1 MILSIDTSGP
11 LFSIAILNNKYL
23 EIREFEANKAQ
34 SERMIIEIQALLK
47 TLSLSFEDV
56 KGIAF
61 GSGPGSFSGVRVAC
75 GIAYG
80 IAFAKE
86 IPINGVNTLEA
97 LAAINPNKNT
107 ISCIDARMKQM
118 YLGAFE
124 SKNSTITNKGKMG
137 VYDPKNLPEY
147 QLTDPIIIG
156 SGVKIYI
163 NQLKERYGHL
173 NPFYDEKNY
182 ALAGIIAK
190 LSQNRFLK
198 DFDLVNASPSY
209 IRNKVADTI
218 IERLERE

>member
-97 LAAINPNKNT
+97 LAAINPKKNT

-124 SKNSTITNKGKMG
+124 SKNSKITKKGEIG
-137 VYDPKNLPEY
+137 VYDPNNLPEY

-156 SGVKIYI
+156 SGVKIYM
-163 NQLKERYGHL
+163 NQLKKRYGHL

-182 ALAGIIAK
+182 ALAGVIAQ

-198 DFDLVNASPSY
+198 DFDLINASPSY

-218 IERLERE
+218 IERRERQ

>member
-1 MILSIDTSGP
+1 
-11 LFSIAILNNKYL
+11 
-23 EIREFEANKAQ
+23 
-34 SERMIIEIQALLK
+34 MIIEIQALLK
-47 TLSLSFEDV
+47 TLSLSFKDI

-97 LAAINPNKNT
+97 LAAINPNKNS

-124 SKNSTITNKGKMG
+124 FKNSKITKTGEMG
-137 VYDPKNLPEY
+137 VFDPKSLPEY
-147 QLTDPIIIG
+147 QLTNPIIIG

-173 NPFYDEKNY
+173 NPFYDKKNY
-182 ALAGIIAK
+182 ALAGVIAK

-218 IERLERE
+218 IERRERQ

>member
-182 ALAGIIAK
+182 ALAGIIAR

-198 DFDLVNASPSY
+198 DFDLVNASPCY

-218 IERLERE
+218 IERLER

>member
-1 MILSIDTSGP
+1 MILSLDTSGP
-11 LFSIAILNNKYL
+11 LFSIAILNNKCL

-97 LAAINPNKNT
+97 LAAINNNKNT

-124 SKNSTITNKGKMG
+124 SKNSKITNKGEIG
-137 VYDPKNLPEY
+137 VYDPNNLPEY
-147 QLTDPIIIG
+147 QLADPIIIG
-156 SGVKIYI
+156 SGVKIYM
-163 NQLKERYGHL
+163 NQLKKRYGHL

-182 ALAGIIAK
+182 ALAGVIAQ

-198 DFDLVNASPSY
+198 DFDLINASPSY

-218 IERLERE
+218 IERRERQ

>member
-124 SKNSTITNKGKMG
+124 SKNSTIINKSKMG

-218 IERLERE
+218 IERSEKQ

>member
-218 IERLERE
+218 VERLER

>member
-163 NQLKERYGHL
+163 NQLKERYGNL

-209 IRNKVADTI
+209 IRNKVADKI
-218 IERLERE
+218 IERLER

>member
-218 IERLERE
+218 IERLERQ

>member
-1 MILSIDTSGP
+1 MILSLDTSGP

-23 EIREFEANKAQ
+23 EMREFEANKDQ

-47 TLSLSFEDV
+47 TLSLSFKDI

-97 LAAINPNKNT
+97 LAAINPNKNS
-107 ISCIDARMKQM
+107 ISCIDARMQQM

-124 SKNSTITNKGKMG
+124 FKNSKITNMGEMG
-137 VYDPKNLPEY
+137 VFDPKSLPEY
-147 QLTDPIIIG
+147 QLTNPIIIG

-182 ALAGIIAK
+182 ALAGVIAK

-218 IERLERE
+218 IERRERQ

>member
-56 KGIAF
+56 KGVAF

-124 SKNSTITNKGKMG
+124 SKNSTITNRGKMG

-218 IERLERE
+218 IERLER

>member
-1 MILSIDTSGP
+1 
-11 LFSIAILNNKYL
+11 
-23 EIREFEANKAQ
+23 
-34 SERMIIEIQALLK
+34 
-47 TLSLSFEDV
+47 
-56 KGIAF
+56 
-61 GSGPGSFSGVRVAC
+61 
-75 GIAYG
+75 
-80 IAFAKE
+80 
-86 IPINGVNTLEA
+86 
-97 LAAINPNKNT
+97 
-107 ISCIDARMKQM
+107 
-118 YLGAFE
+118 
-124 SKNSTITNKGKMG
+124 MG

-218 IERLERE
+218 IERLER

>member
-1 MILSIDTSGP
+1 M
-11 LFSIAILNNKYL
+11 
-23 EIREFEANKAQ
+23 REFEANKDQ
-34 SERMIIEIQALLK
+34 SESMIIEIQALLK
-47 TLSLSFEDV
+47 TLSLSFKDI

-61 GSGPGSFSGVRVAC
+61 GSGPGSFSGVRIAC

-97 LAAINPNKNT
+97 LAAINPNKNS
-107 ISCIDARMKQM
+107 ISCIDARMQQM

-124 SKNSTITNKGKMG
+124 SKNSQITKTGEMG
-137 VYDPKNLPEY
+137 VFDPKSLPEY

-182 ALAGIIAK
+182 ALAGVIAK

-218 IERLERE
+218 IERRERQ